1 MRRILGP
8 MVFLLSQACA
18 PAIAAGIS
26 YEVQIEAPPALAE
39 ALRQGLDL
47 VRWQD
52 DPQMSPELLR
62 RLAEAAAAD
71 AREAAAAEGYFSA
84 EARVAVE
91 EREGPWRVLLRVAPG
106 ERTRVAAI
114 DIGFRGPAASDPA
127 ASEALERV
135 RRAWPLRA
143 GAPFRQADWED
154 AKQRAVR
161 ELSAWRYA
169 AARIAASEARVDPA
183 AREARLS
190 VTLES
195 GPVFRFGEVR
205 VSGTSRYDPA
215 LVGNMSPVRAG
226 EDYDRATLLVY
237 QRRLAETGYFA
248 SVQVDL
254 DARPEAAAAAPVH
267 VAVLEAPTKHVEG
280 GLSFNTDVGARLQ
293 LRYSDQDLRDSA
305 WRLRTGFAVDSKIQ
319 ELQAD
324 LDSPPRRGARWNN
337 FFARIARTDI
347 QNEIARS
354 FAAGVAH
361 NFGTDV
367 APSAAI
373 LSWHLEDQR
382 TGTTLTDSRYAVY
395 LGLRRTFR
403 RTDDV
408 INPRAGYFGHVEVG
422 GGLSGLSSQDFVR
435 AIGHASYVLPQGRRS
450 ELLLRAQSGVVRAD
464 ARTGIPTT
472 FLFRTGGDRTV
483 RGYAY
488 ESIGVAEGDAIVGGR
503 RLFVASAE
511 YTQWIGENWGV
522 AAFVDSG
529 DAWDEGERFD
539 PVVGHGLGVRL
550 RTPIGPGRID
560 LAYGRET
567 RDYRL
572 HLSIGYVF

>member
-8 MVFLLSQACA
+8 MAFLLSQACA
-18 PAIAAGIS
+18 PAFAAGIS
-26 YEVQIEAPPALAE
+26 YEVEIEAPPALAE
-39 ALRQGLDL
+39 TLRQGLDL

-91 EREGPWRVLLRVAPG
+91 ERDGPWRVLLRVAPG
-106 ERTRVAAI
+106 ARTRVAAV
-114 DIGFRGPAASDPA
+114 DIGFRGPAATDPQA
-127 ASEALERV
+127 REALARV
-135 RRAWPLRA
+135 RRTWPLRA
-143 GAPFRQADWED
+143 GEPFRQADWES
-154 AKQRAVR
+154 AKQRAVT

-169 AARIAASEARVDPA
+169 AARIDSSEARIDPA

-195 GPVFRFGEVR
+195 GPAFRFGEVR

-215 LVGNMSPVRAG
+215 LVENMSPIRAG

-248 SVQVDL
+248 SVQLEVDT
-254 DARPEAAAAAPVH
+254 RPEAAAAAPVR

-280 GLSFNTDVGARLQ
+280 GLSYNTDVGARVQ

-337 FFARIARTDI
+337 IFARVARTDI

-354 FAAGVAH
+354 FALGVAH
-361 NFGTDV
+361 NFGTDL

-373 LSWHLEDQR
+373 VSWHLEDQR
-382 TGTTLTDSRYAVY
+382 TGTTLTDSRHAVY
-395 LGLRRTFR
+395 LGLRRNFR
-403 RTDDV
+403 STDDV

-422 GGLSGLSSQDFVR
+422 GGLPGVSSQEFLR
-435 AIGHASYVLPQGRRS
+435 AVAHASYVLPQGRRS
-450 ELLLRAQSGVVRAD
+450 ELLLRVQGGVVRAD
-464 ARTGIPTT
+464 ERVGIPTT

-488 ESIGVAEGDAIVGGR
+488 ESIGVQEGDAIVGGR

-511 YTQWIGENWGV
+511 YTHWVGENWGV
-522 AAFVDSG
+522 AAFADSG
-529 DAWDEGERFD
+529 DAWDDGERFD
-539 PVVGHGLGVRL
+539 AVLGYGLGARL